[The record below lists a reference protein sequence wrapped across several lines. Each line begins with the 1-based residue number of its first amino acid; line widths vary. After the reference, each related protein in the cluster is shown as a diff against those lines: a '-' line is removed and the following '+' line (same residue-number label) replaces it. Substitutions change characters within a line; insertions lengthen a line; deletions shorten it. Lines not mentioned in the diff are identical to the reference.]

1 MSIAIFTFMIFQ
13 ISVLY
18 STDTSFDE
26 AQNLLNVP
34 VFEINELNNTPN
46 VYLLML
52 DAYSGQITLENFFK
66 WKFRKHI
73 IRTNRNFYSRKIGY
87 VVSPNNLELIPGIIE
102 NIDDKNPLN
111 EQIKKIRSETVF
123 NMGRSAIVG
132 SDVIEKIYNDLK

>member
-1 MSIAIFTFMIFQ
+1 
-13 ISVLY
+13 L
-18 STDTSFDE
+18 
-26 AQNLLNVP
+26 
-34 VFEINELNNTPN
+34 
-46 VYLLML
+46 
-52 DAYSGQITLENFFK
+52 K
-66 WKFRKHI
+66 
-73 IRTNRNFYSRKIGY
+73 NRNFYSRKIGY